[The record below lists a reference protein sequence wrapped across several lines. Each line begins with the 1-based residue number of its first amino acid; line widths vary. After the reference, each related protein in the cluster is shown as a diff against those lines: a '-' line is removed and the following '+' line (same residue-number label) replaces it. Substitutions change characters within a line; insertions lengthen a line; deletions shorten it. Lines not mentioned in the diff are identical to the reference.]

1 VPVSIAFD
9 IVINVDHHEFS
20 KCSILIRGGP

>member
-1 VPVSIAFD
+1 VPTSFAFD
-9 IVINVDHHEFS
+9 IVINVDHHESS